1 MNAKDADAGARPE
14 DEKRRDY
21 ANQHAGRYR
30 ACCDVANDRCVAMA
44 AVTYRSLLGEQ
55 AREQNRQRRKR
66 RQYIVVALGT
76 RDREEQYDRERHRKL
91 EKKGLAKLDG
101 EFSTRERDRKRHGEE
116 AQRQRAAEEPHH
128 DVVNGTR
135 GLARATHRGGHEVAE
150 IFVDEHSRQAA
161 ASAGD
166 ERRYIPE
173 QRDSDGQRE
182 NFPRPPAAHERDRIR
197 SNQEQ
202 VDERGE
208 CQQDDRDRSL
218 GENCETHDKS
228 RSERAAPLSGPVELR
243 TQEAIGAPQ
252 KQRHQHVGEYVGGP

>member
-1 MNAKDADAGARPE
+1 MHAKDADAGARPE

-30 ACCDVANDRCVAMA
+30 TCRDVANDRCVAMA
-44 AVTYRSLLGEQ
+44 TTIYRNFPGEQ
-55 AREQNRQRRKR
+55 AREQNRQRWKR

-76 RDREEQYDRERHRKL
+76 RDREEQYDRKRHREL

-101 EFSTRERDRKRHGEE
+101 EFSTREGDRKRHGEE
-116 AQRQRAAEEPHH
+116 AQRERAAEEPHH

-150 IFVDEHSRQAA
+150 IFVDEHAGQAA

-173 QRDSDGQRE
+173 QRDSDGQCE
-182 NFPRPPAAHERDRIR
+182 NFPRPPAARERDRIR

-208 CQQDDRDRSL
+208 
-218 GENCETHDKS
+218 
-228 RSERAAPLSGPVELR
+228 
-243 TQEAIGAPQ
+243 
-252 KQRHQHVGEYVGGP
+252 